1 MPDRIGNTRARTYPA
16 LSSSQAHTPAR
27 SWPAGGRSVGTSKP
41 SLVRSQAVP
50 TRGWPANGSSSFGVK
65 MRSLPC
71 SGSSTNTVSE
81 KPRTAAVPW
90 RSPSATCPPSRKTP
104 RGLPPAPPSPT
115 NTRSTCSLGTPG
127 GSSAA
132 DLTVVTLP
140 LLTAPDVLLDLAGR
154 RLGELA
160 ELDGRRG
167 LEAGDP
173 LLDEL
178 Y

>member
-1 MPDRIGNTRARTYPA
+1 
-16 LSSSQAHTPAR
+16 
-27 SWPAGGRSVGTSKP
+27 
-41 SLVRSQAVP
+41 
-50 TRGWPANGSSSFGVK
+50 
-65 MRSLPC
+65 MRSSPR
-71 SGSSTNTVSE
+71 SRSSTNTVSE
-81 KPRTAAVPW
+81 KPSSAATSW
-90 RSPSATCPPSRKTP
+90 RSSSGTSPPSRKTP

-140 LLTAPDVLLDLAGR
+140 LLIAQDVLLYLPGR
-154 RLGELA
+154 GLGELA

-167 LEAGDP
+167 LEAGDA

-178 Y
+178 D